1 MAMLRLA
8 MAMLLGVA
16 AVMDG
21 CTATVADRKALAAG
35 YTDYQARK
43 FDEAEAAANGY
54 LAKYPSADNADEA
67 LYLRGLARLG
77 RGDKGG
83 AAQDLR
89 AAIARS
95 RRKDLQAK
103 AHRALGDIAFDG
115 TQWAEAQKEYATALT
130 SGAGGTEA
138 GYVNYRLGA
147 ALQAQGRWDEAK
159 PYLEKAA
166 VGGDAA
172 VAERA
177 REREGARY
185 FTLQFGSFRE
195 AGNANALVRE
205 VNGANVLS
213 GQQAGVFPE
222 AHDGQTLYAVR
233 AGGYATWAAA
243 DGARAKVLGKYPLVT
258 VYP

>member
-1 MAMLRLA
+1 MAMLRL
-8 MAMLLGVA
+8 MMVMLLGAA
-16 AVMDG
+16 AVVDG
-21 CTATVADRKALAAG
+21 CTATAADRKALAGG
-35 YTDYQARK
+35 YADYQARK

-77 RGDKGG
+77 RGDTGG
-83 AAQDLR
+83 AGQDLR

-103 AHRALGDIAFDG
+103 AHRALGDMAFDG
-115 TQWAEAQKEYATALT
+115 TQWAEAQREYGAALA
-130 SGAGGTEA
+130 SGASGTEA
-138 GYVNYRLGA
+138 GYVNYRVGA
-147 ALQAQGRWDEAK
+147 ALQAQGRWEEAK

-166 VGGDAA
+166 VGADGA

-177 REREGARY
+177 REREGATY

-195 AGNANALVRE
+195 AGNANALARE
-205 VNGANVLS
+205 LKTAGVP
-213 GQQAGVFPE
+213 AGVFPE